1 MNGFIPLQMERLPYN
16 DRLIEQVRNFPCLYN
31 QDRRVFVD
39 SKERNI
45 LWQRIAMSI
54 DPTSSGEFAKRRWL
68 QIRDRYRKELR
79 ATLKGELI
87 MGARW
92 KHFNRLSWLD
102 PHLKNLDLQRS
113 EDDTSGDQ
121 SMESSSNQSTS
132 SPQQFILN
140 GDIKLESLL
149 QNNECE
155 ESLNPLG
162 YLNLSLFNSLLSDSS
177 SNLVND
183 EYFLFARIIGLRLK
197 RMDPIECRRI
207 QSNIMTMLD
216 EEEKKSN

>member
-54 DPTSSGEFAKRRWL
+54 DPTSSGSILYSHLVYQLITGEFAKRRWL

-102 PHLKNLDLQRS
+102 PHLKNLDLQR
-113 EDDTSGDQ
+113 
-121 SMESSSNQSTS
+121 
-132 SPQQFILN
+132 
-140 GDIKLESLL
+140 
-149 QNNECE
+149 
-155 ESLNPLG
+155 
-162 YLNLSLFNSLLSDSS
+162 Y
-177 SNLVND
+177 
-183 EYFLFARIIGLRLK
+183 
-197 RMDPIECRRI
+197 
-207 QSNIMTMLD
+207 
-216 EEEKKSN
+216 